1 MSAYEEIKESYHQKV
16 IGNLRTFEQAVSKA
30 TQELTAAQAGRRKR
44 ASGASTPPPVT
55 RRRSGRGPVR
65 SVLS

>member
-30 TQELTAAQAGRRKR
+30 TRELAAAQAGKRKR
-44 ASGASTPPPVT
+44 AGGASLSPPVP
-55 RRRSGRGPVR
+55 RRRGGRGPVR

>member
-30 TQELTAAQAGRRKR
+30 TQELATAQAGKRKP
-44 ASGASTPPPVT
+44 AGGASPPPPVP
-55 RRRSGRGPVR
+55 RRRGGRGPVR